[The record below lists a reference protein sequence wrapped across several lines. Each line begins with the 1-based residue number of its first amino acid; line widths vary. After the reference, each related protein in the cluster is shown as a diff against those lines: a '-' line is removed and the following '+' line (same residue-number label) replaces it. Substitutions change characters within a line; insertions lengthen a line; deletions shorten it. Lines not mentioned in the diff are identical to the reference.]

1 MKSIYT
7 LLLMDADHN
16 IENAKGESA
25 EDLALKVLNK
35 SLMSIRGEAT
45 VSCSYLVLQFH
56 SFPFP
61 LFLDWNFTLYRSASF
76 QSNP

>member
-45 VSCSYLVLQFH
+45 VS
-56 SFPFP
+56 
-61 LFLDWNFTLYRSASF
+61 
-76 QSNP
+76 